1 MLFIE
6 HYFEHDDLLLLLP
19 CVSTLTN
26 ALFGEKKVFTRVVI
40 NIFLKRG
47 CFSNKFSK
55 FFSPSGFD
63 KLGSC
68 IVGGKTGMRC

>member
-26 ALFGEKKVFTRVVI
+26 ALFGEKKSVYACC
-40 NIFLKRG
+40 NKYIFE
-47 CFSNKFSK
+47 
-55 FFSPSGFD
+55 
-63 KLGSC
+63 
-68 IVGGKTGMRC
+68 TGMFFEQIFEVLLSQWIR